1 MNKFKRGGST
11 FELPL
16 FLLKAMKAHEVQ
28 QQFATRLSGKYES
41 SEIQQLYN
49 IAMEDLAGITRMQLL
64 TNPKLKLSEGAAQKL
79 EAFIQG
85 LEEGKPYQHLIGE
98 VQFAGLKLKVGPQAL
113 IPRPETEELA
123 YIIKEDNPTDAA
135 LQILD
140 IGTGT
145 GCLAL
150 ACANFFHK
158 SSVTTLDVSDEAISL
173 ASENAAGNDLQIDF
187 VKGSILDAE
196 QWPQGSWDII
206 VSNPPYIGESEHVD
220 MDDLVTNHEPSLAL
234 FAPDDD
240 VLVFYRK
247 IMELSV
253 DRLIK
258 GGKVYLEINQKWG
271 PETLKLYTDAGF
283 KGRLLKDLSGNDR
296 FVVAEKVSV

>member
-1 MNKFKRGGST
+1 
-11 FELPL
+11 
-16 FLLKAMKAHEVQ
+16 MKAQEVQ

-41 SEIQQLYN
+41 GEIQQLYN

-64 TNPKLKLSEGAAQKL
+64 TNPKLVLSEETAQKL
-79 EAFIQG
+79 EAFIKG

-98 VQFAGLKLKVGPQAL
+98 VHFAGLKLKVGPQAL

-123 YIIKEDNPTDAA
+123 YIIKDENQGRDH
-135 LQILD
+135 LKILD

-150 ACANFFHK
+150 ACASFFHK
-158 SSVTTLDVSDEAISL
+158 SSVTALDVSDEAISL
-173 ASENAAGNDLQIDF
+173 ARENAAGNGLQIDF
-187 VKGSILDAE
+187 VRGSVLDPDK
-196 QWPQGSWDII
+196 WPTGTWDII

-220 MDDLVTNHEPSLAL
+220 IDDLVTHHEPSLAL

-253 DRLIK
+253 DRLK
-258 GGKVYLEINQKWG
+258 TGGKVYLEINQKWG

-296 FVVAEKVSV
+296 FVVAEKV